1 MRYEVLAEWAFEGN
15 PNFKQALTVTITV
28 TSMAYMFVYE
38 RVDFVKLSGTAD
50 FYSSQVYF
58 YLGLFLLYGKLF
70 ECPVNKSP
78 DGQDRPAAE

>member
-15 PNFKQALTVTITV
+15 PNLKQALTVTITV

-58 YLGLFLLYGKLF
+58 LLGAFF
-70 ECPVNKSP
+70 IVWEIIRMPC
-78 DGQDRPAAE
+78 

>member
-1 MRYEVLAEWAFEGN
+1 
-15 PNFKQALTVTITV
+15 LTVNITV

-58 YLGLFLLYGKLF
+58 YLGLFLLHGTYSNTLLI
-70 ECPVNKSP
+70 KSP
-78 DGQDRPAAE
+78 DGQDRPAAECFMLLVLSASDEFRCYG